1 MESMNSAT
9 AICVAGDRQQ
19 IKTTKDLF
27 DKEYVVG
34 TPGAGS
40 KRETFS
46 IMLNRLFGM
55 KTRVVSGYKGGN
67 EIYLA
72 MERGEIDG
80 RCAGLV
86 SSINATRPDW
96 FAQKKV
102 NVPIQVALARAPL
115 FPDEPATGRVAKS
128 G

>member
-1 MESMNSAT
+1 M
-9 AICVAGDRQQ
+9 
-19 IKTTKDLF
+19 
-27 DKEYVVG
+27 
-34 TPGAGS
+34 
-40 KRETFS
+40 ETFP

-102 NVPIQVALARAPL
+102 NVPIQVSLTRDPL
-115 FPDEPATGRVAKS
+115 FPAVPAVGEVPKDARTRQTSQRSGAPQAMGRPRLGPRRLPS
-128 G
+128 